1 MGDIDDR
8 LRELLDRRRELPG
21 SIAVMETLGEGGDEQ
36 ALVRAR
42 VGHCGTTG
50 SSATGLSCY

>member
-21 SIAVMETLGEGGDEQ
+21 SIAVITET
-36 ALVRAR
+36 RSR
-42 VGHCGTTG
+42 PR
-50 SSATGLSCY
+50 